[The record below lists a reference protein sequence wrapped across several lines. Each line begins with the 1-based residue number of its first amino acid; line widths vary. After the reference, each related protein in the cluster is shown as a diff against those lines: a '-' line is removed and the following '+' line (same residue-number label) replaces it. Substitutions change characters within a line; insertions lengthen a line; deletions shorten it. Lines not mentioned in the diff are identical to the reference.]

1 MTLNDDT
8 NNNIQKRNFAV
19 IEQIEQSL
27 MIIYYVISPDTKND
41 ILQ

>member
-1 MTLNDDT
+1 MTLNND
-8 NNNIQKRNFAV
+8 IQKRNFAV